1 MVSLAYAGCGVD
13 TNPYDDIPA
22 SLPNGYYPPAA
33 SFSGDPV
40 QGYAPL
46 TVSFTDMSSN
56 IPTDWAWNFGDGG
69 SSNIKNPIHI
79 YSAPGRYTVSLTAGN
94 GYGGNSITKS
104 DYVVVNSA
112 SSTPLVDFSAN
123 VTSGYAPLQV
133 EFTDL
138 STGGIIV
145 SRLWTFS
152 YNSPMVSETT
162 PDQKIIHNFAES
174 GLYNVSLTVT
184 AENNNSATLEKV
196 CYISVKK
203 PAPEQGTIIL
213 HPGWNLISTPLP
225 LKDQYCT
232 AGQVFATIDTDSRSI
247 FSYDAVSEQ
256 FVPMNSNSVI
266 FPLEG
271 IWVYSKGE
279 VPLTFKYQVTR
290 PLSISMH
297 MPAGWNLVGYPSTEP
312 GTSREG
318 FVSIN
323 NIWTTILCFDPV
335 TQQYSSTIF
344 NDGIGEQGDEHLMYP
359 MNGYWIFM
367 PQQGDLTIT
376 IN

>member
-13 TNPYDDIPA
+13 TNPYDDIPG
-22 SLPNGYYPPAA
+22 SLPNGYYPPIAD
-33 SFSGDPV
+33 FSCDHI

-46 TVSFTDMSSN
+46 TVSFTDQSTN
-56 IPTDWAWNFGDGG
+56 IPTDWAWNFGDGM

-79 YSAPGRYTVSLTAGN
+79 YTAPGRYTVSLTAGN

-104 DYVVVNSA
+104 DYVVVDSA

-123 VTSGYAPLQV
+123 VTSGYAPLHV

-138 STGGIIV
+138 STGGIIMT
-145 SRLWTFS
+145 RQWTFNNNGS
-152 YNSPMVSETT
+152 TVSETT
-162 PDQKIIHNFAES
+162 SDRKIIHNFAES
-174 GLYNVSLTVT
+174 GLYNVSLTVA
-184 AENNNSATLEKV
+184 AENNGSATLEKLY
-196 CYISVKK
+196 CISVKK
-203 PAPEQGTIIL
+203 PAPEEGTIIL
-213 HPGWNLISTPLP
+213 HPGWNLIATPLP
-225 LKDQYCT
+225 LKSQYCT

-256 FVPMNSNSVI
+256 FVPLNSNSVI

-271 IWVYSKGE
+271 IWVYSKSE
-279 VPLTFKYQVTR
+279 IPLTFKYQVTR
-290 PLSISMH
+290 PLSITMH
-297 MPAGWNLVGYPSTEP
+297 MPAGWNLVGYPSIEP
-312 GTSREG
+312 GNSREG

-323 NIWTTILCFDPV
+323 NIWTIILCFDPV
-335 TQQYSSTIF
+335 MQQYSSSIF
-344 NDGIGEQGDEHLMYP
+344 NEGLGEQGDQHLMYP

-376 IN
+376 IS